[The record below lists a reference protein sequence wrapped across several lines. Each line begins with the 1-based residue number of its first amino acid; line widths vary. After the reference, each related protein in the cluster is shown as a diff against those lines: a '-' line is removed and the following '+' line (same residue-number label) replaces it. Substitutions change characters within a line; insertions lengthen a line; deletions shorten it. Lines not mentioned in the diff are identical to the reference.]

1 MKPPDGSHE
10 IQETQPSVTSSK
22 KPSKM
27 VLSVVLCAL
36 GASLVHGSSQLP
48 PVLSLPR
55 DQEHQAV
62 FPDYFANSS
71 HSSVVETHAYCG
83 SANAQDTCVLEPNRG
98 LPELS
103 V

>member
-71 HSSVVETHAYCG
+71 HSSVVETYAYCG
-83 SANAQDTCVLEPNRG
+83 YANAQDTCVLEPNRG
-98 LPELS
+98 LPEFS